1 MALQAIAICS
11 LFIGALEMGLATA
24 LLLFLPMIFVAWL
37 STSDYPAN
45 YKLDRNSL
53 RKVCPSEQHLKMV
66 NEKVTPEIRPE
77 DSKPSLTGDIKMFAQ
92 KSGAAFVTN
101 VAAFLP
107 GPPIPNNEMED
118 VLGMVGGKPSR
129 ARSIILRSNGIKKR
143 HYVFNHATGKA
154 THSNAQLTAEA
165 VRKLAHD
172 GFATDAIE
180 CLSCGTS
187 TPDLIVPNHGVM
199 VHGELGNPAC
209 EVVATTGICLSGFT
223 AFKYAYMSVL
233 AGQTANAVA
242 TGSEAASTALHARYV
257 APEVESRVD
266 QMEKQPEV
274 AFEKDFLRWM
284 LSDGAGAVLLQDQP
298 RRNGISLRVEWADAF
313 SYAHQLPVCMYAGG
327 QKEGADEK
335 IVGWR
340 NYQPKQWLEDSVF
353 ALKQD
358 VRLLNDNIARYACA
372 EPLKVLMKRR
382 GLSADKVDYLLPHLS
397 SMYFRDLIDKAMAEI
412 GFAIPRERW
421 FTNLTECGNTGS
433 ASPYIMLDELF
444 HSGRLKL
451 GDRILL
457 AVPESGRFS
466 SGFAYFTVV

>member
-1 MALQAIAICS
+1 
-11 LFIGALEMGLATA
+11 
-24 LLLFLPMIFVAWL
+24 
-37 STSDYPAN
+37 
-45 YKLDRNSL
+45 
-53 RKVCPSEQHLKMV
+53 
-66 NEKVTPEIRPE
+66 
-77 DSKPSLTGDIKMFAQ
+77 MFAQ
-92 KSGAAFVTN
+92 QTGAAFVTSIG
-101 VAAFLP
+101 AFLP
-107 GPPIPNNEMED
+107 GPPVANDEMED

-143 HYVFNHATGKA
+143 HYVLDHSTGKP
-154 THSNAQLTAEA
+154 THNNAQLTAEA

-172 GFATDAIE
+172 GFATDEIE

-242 TGSEAASTALHARYV
+242 TGSEVASMALHARHF
-257 APEVESRVD
+257 APEIDSRVD
-266 QMEKQPEV
+266 RLEKQPEV

-284 LSDGAGAVLLQDQP
+284 LSDGAGAMLLQNQP
-298 RRNGISLRVEWADAF
+298 RRDGISLRVEWADAF
-313 SYAHQLPVCMYAGG
+313 SYAHKLSVCMYAGG
-327 QKEGADEK
+327 QKEGGDEK
-335 IVGWR
+335 VNGWR
-340 NYQPKQWLEDSVF
+340 NYQPKQWLEDSIF
-353 ALKQD
+353 TLKQD

-372 EPLKVLMKRR
+372 EPVKVLMNRR
-382 GLSADKVDYLLPHLS
+382 GLRAEDVDYVLPHLS
-397 SMYFRDLIDKAMAEI
+397 SMYFREPIARAMAEVD
-412 GFAIPRERW
+412 FAIPQERW
-421 FTNLTECGNTGS
+421 FTNLAERGNTGS

-444 HSGRLKL
+444 HSGRLKV